1 MSNPN
6 GFFDCYNI
14 IFDFSLLGDNE
25 SESLFL
31 FHNEV
36 VKDYIE
42 KCFKIISS
50 QPTDELIDLFI
61 KQTYDINFLLYWLN
75 RIFTFLDR
83 VYMKE
88 KHRGSL
94 AENEME
100 FYKELYFN
108 PIKDDIYKELGKLIK
123 QDRNGNKETRNK
135 IKSIM
140 KILNALDI
148 MEPQIAKEKK
158 KGKNEVVWIPDKLN
172 SNPNKYFTYIY
183 QDEWFEKYFKEET
196 IQFAKE
202 KVEKEIIANS
212 AIEFILSQLKYLEE
226 EKERQNEYI
235 NEKFHDSLNKI
246 NYHYL
251 FENVEK
257 LVKMDNGIDFMLE
270 NRKKDELKKVYEL
283 LKLYEPSLNVLKA
296 TFGSFMKKKCEELK
310 EKKVAKDGE
319 EFNNFK
325 NEIEN
330 LVIESFENDALFQ
343 DEKNK
348 ILSN

>member
-1 MSNPN
+1 MN
-6 GFFDCYNI
+6 GLKNI
-14 IFDFSLLGDNE
+14 LKKRQF
-25 SESLFL
+25 
-31 FHNEV
+31 
-36 VKDYIE
+36 
-42 KCFKIISS
+42 
-50 QPTDELIDLFI
+50 
-61 KQTYDINFLLYWLN
+61 NF
-75 RIFTFLDR
+75 T
-83 VYMKE
+83 
-88 KHRGSL
+88 
-94 AENEME
+94 
-100 FYKELYFN
+100 
-108 PIKDDIYKELGKLIK
+108 
-123 QDRNGNKETRNK
+123 
-135 IKSIM
+135 
-140 KILNALDI
+140 
-148 MEPQIAKEKK
+148 
-158 KGKNEVVWIPDKLN
+158 
-172 SNPNKYFTYIY
+172 
-183 QDEWFEKYFKEET
+183 
-196 IQFAKE
+196 KE

-235 NEKFHDSLNKI
+235 NKKYHDSLNKI

-283 LKLYEPSLNVLKA
+283 LKLYEPSLNVLKEA
-296 TFGSFMKKKCEELK
+296 FVSFMKKKCEELK

-348 ILSN
+348 ILSNY